1 MKAVRGKK
9 WNYSGE
15 RFVKEVGFK
24 PTVNFT
30 VGLKPTSFTNL
41 SLLCGYILRLP
52 TEGWPGWVDLDDGL
66 NRPNRDS
73 LLAGLYVFR
82 PIFCS
87 ISNMDALLLWKTNRN
102 SYALFESN
110 GAIFSDLEWRL
121 SSPNHLIFL
130 KLCVA
135 FHVFVTKTSCFVD
148 GLTVASPGH
157 DDKSQTTRD
166 PLYSI
171 LGPQSYLCKAP
182 STPTMSKH
190 DFVSKAAT
198 MSNKFI
204 VKCRPFDK
212 VETNWTCSC
221 FHFVKMTKFRS
232 TLLPKMATLLQKNG
246 KSVETTFEFVER
258 IIQLAEFDMLLRH
271 CCCCGRGLTGETIG
285 TVNLVCRSILMITNA

>member
-1 MKAVRGKK
+1 MKAVRWKK

-24 PTVNFT
+24 PTVKFT

-121 SSPNHLIFL
+121 SSPNHLIFYT
-130 KLCVA
+130 LCR
-135 FHVFVTKTSCFVD
+135 
-148 GLTVASPGH
+148 L
-157 DDKSQTTRD
+157 
-166 PLYSI
+166 
-171 LGPQSYLCKAP
+171 SYLRNQDFMFCRWVDC
-182 STPTMSKH
+182 SKSWPWWQITDH
-190 DFVSKAAT
+190 SWPIVFNFGASVVS
-198 MSNKFI
+198 
-204 VKCRPFDK
+204 
-212 VETNWTCSC
+212 
-221 FHFVKMTKFRS
+221 
-232 TLLPKMATLLQKNG
+232 L
-246 KSVETTFEFVER
+246 
-258 IIQLAEFDMLLRH
+258 
-271 CCCCGRGLTGETIG
+271 
-285 TVNLVCRSILMITNA
+285 